1 MPKKALASLN
11 VVINAVTAP
20 LFRGLNKASK
30 RLVAFGGKMQAVGR
44 SISMSFSLPFAA
56 VGVAGAKMA
65 IDFEK
70 NMTKIK
76 TLVGISG
83 KEVNE
88 FSKQVMGLSGAT
100 AQAPAELAEGLFF
113 LTSAGLRGA
122 NAMETLESV
131 SKGVAIGLGEQADLA
146 KVAAAAQNAYG
157 SDTISAAKALDIFG
171 GAVREGMFEASDLA
185 EVLGTQLGMAA
196 ELGISFEEVNA
207 FIATYTKTTGDAKAA
222 TTSFGG
228 IMMAL
233 AKITPKQAR
242 ALDEIGMS
250 ADSLQIMLGEE
261 GLRATLMHLQSEF
274 EAQGVPMSEFFSKA
288 QALKGVFGVLGE
300 QTETYGN
307 VLEGMSGS
315 IGMVDKGFND
325 LEQTTGFKMQ
335 SAFNNLKNATQE
347 LGVIMMPI
355 FTQIVEGAVKIARG
369 FTSLDTGTK
378 QIILA
383 AGTLVAFSG
392 PLMTMSGAVVKALGM
407 MTGPVGVVIAAI
419 GLLFALIYD
428 NWEEVRPI
436 FVKFINYWIDL
447 YNESEAFRIVVNAI
461 GVAFKGVWATI
472 KLLFKGTLQQIDNFI
487 NYAAPTFDGLGK
499 IIAGAFS
506 LDPDLIAEGWS
517 QMIDNGHSMLR
528 EGMSELEDEWSDT
541 MNDAFA
547 TMHANVKT
555 KDKIELVTEEQVDQA
570 IADLE
575 GYLSE
580 KAKGVRDKIKEL
592 MGGGT
597 FLATTESEGEVS
609 GGVAAGG
616 GGGATGDP
624 TEGLKASWED
634 FFSWGDSAMGNWVD
648 DIGNKFQDIQ
658 AIAGEVI
665 NGISALWSAQHEKAM
680 TELNN
685 EFTVRYDTLEATKA
699 NEKAAIENSL
709 MTEEQKKSSMI
720 ALEKKYND
728 DKKKLDKEMEAKEK
742 EILKRQAKRQKMLNI
757 VAAIMNTAQGITAA
771 LALGPVGIP
780 LSIIIAALGA
790 AQIATIASTPLPL
803 AEGGLAYGPT
813 NAIVGDNPGAAN
825 DPEVIAPLSK
835 LKQML
840 HREMNL
846 EVNVGGMLKGNDIYL
861 SNEETADQRPRYV

>member
-11 VVINAVTAP
+11 VVINAVTSP

-528 EGMSELEDEWSDT
+528 EGMSELEDEW
-541 MNDAFA
+541 
-547 TMHANVKT
+547 
-555 KDKIELVTEEQVDQA
+555 
-570 IADLE
+570 
-575 GYLSE
+575 
-580 KAKGVRDKIKEL
+580 
-592 MGGGT
+592 
-597 FLATTESEGEVS
+597 
-609 GGVAAGG
+609 
-616 GGGATGDP
+616 
-624 TEGLKASWED
+624 
-634 FFSWGDSAMGNWVD
+634 
-648 DIGNKFQDIQ
+648 
-658 AIAGEVI
+658 
-665 NGISALWSAQHEKAM
+665 
-680 TELNN
+680 
-685 EFTVRYDTLEATKA
+685 
-699 NEKAAIENSL
+699 
-709 MTEEQKKSSMI
+709 
-720 ALEKKYND
+720 
-728 DKKKLDKEMEAKEK
+728 
-742 EILKRQAKRQKMLNI
+742 
-757 VAAIMNTAQGITAA
+757 
-771 LALGPVGIP
+771 
-780 LSIIIAALGA
+780 
-790 AQIATIASTPLPL
+790 
-803 AEGGLAYGPT
+803 
-813 NAIVGDNPGAAN
+813 
-825 DPEVIAPLSK
+825 
-835 LKQML
+835 
-840 HREMNL
+840 
-846 EVNVGGMLKGNDIYL
+846 
-861 SNEETADQRPRYV
+861 